1 MCVCVCVYVCNSVSL
16 GRGRCVCMKVGV
28 GLNALRSYVFAQ
40 MEVPTR
46 YLNNTHPARCK
57 FTYFT
62 ILAQK
67 VILFAPLL
75 VEQIVVLQVYV
86 CVCMCMY
93 VCVSVCV
100 CWCCIHAPAVCL
112 CPHRRTPC
120 WHCQILLGSTPFVDC
135 LWTCSYLCVKIEKE
149 EFAQS
154 SSFKV

>member
-1 MCVCVCVYVCNSVSL
+1 
-16 GRGRCVCMKVGV
+16 MKVGV

-100 CWCCIHAPAVCL
+100 CVCQCVCMCVCVSECVCVFVCVCL
-112 CPHRRTPC
+112 CVC
-120 WHCQILLGSTPFVDC
+120 A
-135 LWTCSYLCVKIEKE
+135 CVCACVCVCE
-149 EFAQS
+149 
-154 SSFKV
+154 